1 VRLRLPTLAAMLLAS
16 LLGACGGAVTDG
28 VEPSPRDST
37 TTTPPGGAVQR
48 ASITVRVQ
56 IDEADRNLSEAAA
69 LSLVGISVR
78 LTRTG
83 ATEPPQVGTTDAA
96 GTVRFDNL
104 LEGQYTASA
113 ERALTLTEISRL
125 PAADREVSL
134 LAGGGQIALSPPASS
149 SLPVTLAASRRGSL
163 VVSEWYLYLENPTPY
178 NWGAYVEIYNNGDTT
193 AYLDGMLLAVSSWG
207 FMHTDGWAPCD
218 DSFHRAYR
226 HDPQRLWIENAIRF
240 PGWGREYP
248 IAPGESRVYASD
260 AVDHT
265 VAAPGG
271 TQEDLSRAHFEHV
284 GVDSDVD
291 NPLAQNVL
299 SVFNTGNGAGG
310 RGFRP
315 TSPGALMLISSR
327 GFETRDSVLLPPIN
341 PTPTGGIPRQARYHW
356 GIRTSE
362 VVDMMAY
369 DFSPAFK
376 SYLATTTFRYQMCL
390 PFLAPGLD
398 RAPADVH
405 DSRVPLAVRRRTL
418 GVDANGRQI
427 LMRTGA
433 SVRDVETTSQRLTRS
448 SRR

>member
-1 VRLRLPTLAAMLLAS
+1 MNLRLFTTILFSS
-16 LLGACGGAVTDG
+16 LLGACGSGVTDG
-28 VEPSPRDST
+28 GEASTPGDST
-37 TTTPPGGAVQR
+37 TVTPPGGTVQR
-48 ASITVRVQ
+48 ASISVRLQ
-56 IDEADRNLSEAAA
+56 IEAADRSLSEAAG
-69 LSLVGISVR
+69 LSLAGVSVR
-78 LTRTG
+78 LARNGTNEAPR
-83 ATEPPQVGTTDAA
+83 VGTTDAA

-113 ERALTLTEISRL
+113 ERALTAAEISRL
-125 PAADREVSL
+125 PAADGAVSL
-134 LAGGGQIALSPPASS
+134 LAGGGQVALTPPASGS
-149 SLPVTLAASRRGSL
+149 VQVTLAASRRGSL
-163 VVSEWYLYLENPTPY
+163 VVSEWYQYLENPTPY
-178 NWGAYVEIYNNGDTT
+178 NWGGYVEIYNNGDTT

-218 DSFHRAYR
+218 DPIHRPYR
-226 HDPQRLWIENAIRF
+226 HDPQRVWIENAIRF

-248 IAPGESRVYASD
+248 VAPGETRIYASD

-291 NPLAQNVL
+291 NPLARNVL

-315 TSPGALMLISSR
+315 SSPGAMMLISSR
-327 GFETRDSVLLPPIN
+327 GYDTRDSVLLPPVT
-341 PTPTGGIPRQARYHW
+341 PTPPGGIPRQARYHW
-356 GIRTSE
+356 GIRTNE
-362 VVDMMAY
+362 IVDMMAY

-405 DSRVPLAVRRRTL
+405 DSRVPLAIRRRTL
-418 GVDANGRQI
+418 GIDANGRQI

-433 SVRDVETTSQRLTRS
+433 SVRDVETTNQRLSRS